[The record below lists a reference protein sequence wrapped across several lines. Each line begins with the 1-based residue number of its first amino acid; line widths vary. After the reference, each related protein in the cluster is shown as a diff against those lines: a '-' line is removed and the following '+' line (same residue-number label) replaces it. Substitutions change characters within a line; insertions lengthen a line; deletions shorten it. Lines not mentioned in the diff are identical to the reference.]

1 MKSQNKNFLLNVGY
15 QLLTYIFPLITVPYI
30 SRVLGVENT
39 GIYAYTNSVVN
50 MFMLI
55 TMLGINN
62 FGNRSI
68 AKCRDD
74 SKQLEKT
81 FSSIYSLQLIM
92 CILITV
98 FYCGYIWG
106 YAKQYKTILVIQ
118 GIQLLSVAFDVN
130 WFFWGLEKFK
140 LTVVRNFI
148 VKIISIVCIFIF
160 VKKSSDLQIYTF
172 IMVCATLFSQL
183 YLFFNVQ
190 KYVKF
195 CLPRLQDILSN
206 IKPCLILF
214 IPVLA
219 YGIYRVMD
227 KAMIGSLAS
236 VAELGNYENAERI
249 INIPIAVTA
258 ALGTVML
265 PRMSYLSGNAS
276 ENAFFLQIA
285 ESMKLALMLAVAM
298 AVGINVYASEISL
311 VMFGSE
317 FVKSPGIIKALSI
330 TVVISAW
337 ANVIRTQ
344 YLIPKEKDRIYVFS
358 TIVGAILNFVCNIC
372 LIRRMGAYGACIGTV
387 LAEGCVALYQ
397 TAMIKNELPIKEY
410 LGYLLECLINTIFI
424 IGVSYV
430 CTFMIQTLLIKLIC
444 AILIA
449 GIMFLLVYREYL
461 VKEFLGKSKNY
472 S

>member
-15 QLLTYIFPLITVPYI
+15 QILTYIFPLITVPYI
-30 SRVLGVENT
+30 SRVLGVDNT
-39 GIYAYTNSVVN
+39 GVYAYTNSIVN

-92 CILITV
+92 CVLLNAI
-98 FYCGYIWG
+98 YCIYMFG
-106 YAKQYKTILVIQ
+106 YAKQYKAILIIQ

-140 LTVVRNFI
+140 LTVIRNLI
-148 VKIISIVCIFIF
+148 VKIISIICIFIF
-160 VKKSSDLQIYTF
+160 VKNSSDLKVYTL

-183 YLFFNVQ
+183 YLFFNIPR
-190 KYVKF
+190 YVKF
-195 CLPRLQDILSN
+195 CIPEVQDILSN

-227 KAMIGSLAS
+227 KTMIGSLAS

-249 INIPIAVTA
+249 INIPIAVTT

-265 PRMSYLSGNAS
+265 PRMSYLTGNAS
-276 ENAFFLQIA
+276 EKEVFSQIA

-298 AVGINVYASEISL
+298 SVGMFVYASEISL

-317 FVKSPGIIKALSI
+317 FEKSPGIIKALSI
-330 TVVISAW
+330 TVIISAW

-358 TIVGAILNFVCNIC
+358 TIIGAVLNFVCNIC

-387 LAEGCVALYQ
+387 LAEGYVALYQ
-397 TAMIKNELPIKEY
+397 TIMIKNELPIKEY
-410 LGYLLECLINTIFI
+410 LGYLLKCLINTSFI
-424 IGVSYV
+424 IAVSYV
-430 CTFMIQTLLIKLIC
+430 CTFMIQKVLIKLIF
-444 AILIA
+444 AIVIA
-449 GIMFLLVYREYL
+449 GIMFLLVYGEYL
-461 VKEFLGKSKNY
+461 IKEFLGKSKNY